1 MNIAQIVN
9 SYYNKCTLHTLSC
22 YRLGAQFLN
31 KRAFGLRLTLAFIIK
46 ERNIPVT
53 H

>member
-9 SYYNKCTLHTLSC
+9 SYKCTLHTLSC

-46 ERNIPVT
+46 ERNIP
-53 H
+53 